1 MRRLLLAISGLL
13 ILLAVAVPTAAFYYI
28 VFTESGLQF
37 VLRQIPHKIAGTT
50 LDIVNVKGTIAH
62 GITAER
68 VEIDHRLVHL
78 RFEGISGRVSV
89 LPLLWQTITA
99 HEAIVKSAFIQVRR
113 SNRPSDGRP
122 LVFLPQWMLI
132 TADRTHIGSAVVIAP
147 NGVRIEG
154 HDIVASGVVR
164 HRTIRIFGADLMMGD
179 AHITAFGA
187 LHGRRP
193 PQLLGIDGEGKIDW
207 TPSGQPAWNL
217 SASAHGDLASLGVTS
232 RILAPLSADVSGRM
246 VDLTTHFHWL
256 GDARVRSF
264 ELTPWGL
271 NAPLLGTF
279 TAQLAL
285 NGDAN
290 GFAARGTTVPSGL
303 KAGAFNIEFE
313 GSYSDRVLTA
323 RRMDVVHAA
332 SGAHATGSGTFGVV
346 PHGPRL
352 DLKGT
357 WQNFRWPLVGKDVV
371 FRSASGDFTLAG
383 LLPYE
388 VHASGNGAIEALE
401 LAPSAM
407 RVVGTLGKDSFT
419 FKQGSLDAFDGHA
432 ELSGEITWAP
442 ADTWL
447 LDGTVAGVNPERFRP
462 DLPGSLNFA
471 LAARGRGFSDSGD
484 FTVEVR
490 SLSGKLRGVGVAG
503 GGLAERTAKNWEF
516 RGVRVALG
524 RTNLSL
530 EGTVA
535 DNLDLR
541 FAVKT
546 EDLSLLAADSRG
558 QLDASGVIHG
568 TLKDPTVSAKAH
580 GTGIHHA
587 GVTADAIDADIDFDP
602 SEQHESK
609 VSAHVHN
616 LQFRARSLDN
626 LTFTLAGKPA
636 NVALRLD
643 ASTKGL
649 TIGALGAGPYSHGV
663 WNGELSTLTVN
674 GSDALHLELERP
686 VGLLLSADK
695 IRADWMCLVGT
706 PASVCADGD
715 WTAAQWSSTFT
726 ANDLPMSTLTSGL
739 TPKVEYSGTISAL
752 VRVFGGESQP
762 LQGTARLDLMDA
774 HLTHKLSNGKKET
787 TTLGTGL
794 ININAGRNSI
804 SADVGLDA
812 GQIGSI
818 KGSLTAQRTTEQ
830 WGNMPVQ
837 GELHAHT
844 GELGLLTLYAPDID
858 RASGALNADMK
869 FTGTLGTPL
878 VNGTIALTDGEL
890 DVYQV
895 NLIMRQTTFEAKL
908 TDTGLDFQGAT
919 HVGQGSA
926 TTQGHLEWRDSLPYG
941 KFHLEG
947 AGLRVVDV
955 PEAQINASPTL
966 DFNIAGRKID
976 VTGTVKVP
984 YAKIVPVDLKGAVLS
999 SSDEVIVGSEPADPA
1014 KRFEVTSTITLTLGD
1029 KVNLDTQGLSGRL
1042 GGNITV
1048 RSGYDEVT
1056 RATGELSIEEGKYLA
1071 YARKLDIQRG
1081 RLIFTGGPVQDPG
1094 IDLRA
1099 IKEFPDVTAGINVR
1113 GTLQQPR
1120 ISFFSDPSLPQS
1132 QIVSLILAGGGLETV
1147 QNQKSGAG
1155 NEALAQGGAILA
1167 QQLGSRI
1174 GFEDVSLETDLTNE
1188 TSLVLG
1194 KFLSPRLYVSYGV
1207 SLTEQLNVL
1216 KLRYTLGD
1224 HWTVKTEVGQARGA
1238 DLVYT
1243 IDK

>member
-50 LDIVNVKGTIAH
+50 VDIVNVKGTVAH

-68 VEIDHRLVHL
+68 VEIDHRLAHL

-89 LPLLWQTITA
+89 LPLLWQTISA
-99 HEAIVKSAFIQVRR
+99 HHAVVNSAFIQVRR
-113 SNRPSDGRP
+113 STRPSDGAP
-122 LVFLPQWMLI
+122 IVFLPQWMLI

-164 HRTIRIFGADLMMGD
+164 HRTIRVFEANLMMYD

-187 LHGRRP
+187 LHGRSP
-193 PQLLGIDGEGKIDW
+193 PQLLGIDGDGKIDW
-207 TPSGQPAWNL
+207 TPAGEPAWNL
-217 SASAHGDLASLGVTS
+217 SASAHGDLTSLAVTS
-232 RILAPLSADVSGRM
+232 RIHAPMSADVSGRM
-246 VDLTTHFHWL
+246 LDLTSRFHWL
-256 GDARVRSF
+256 GDAQVHSF

-285 NGDAN
+285 NGDVN

-303 KAGAFNIEFE
+303 KAGTFNVRFE

-323 RRMDVVHAA
+323 THMDVVHPT
-332 SGAHATGSGTFGVV
+332 SGAHGTGSGTFGVV

-371 FRSASGDFTLAG
+371 FRSASGDFTLNG

-388 VHASGNGAIEALE
+388 VRARGVGTIEG
-401 LAPSAM
+401 LAPSPLKVA
-407 RVVGTLGKDSFT
+407 GTLGKDSFT
-419 FKQGSLDAFDGHA
+419 FTQGSLDAFDGHA
-432 ELSGEITWAP
+432 ELSGQVTWAP

-447 LDGTVAGVNPERFRP
+447 IDGSVTGLNPARLRP
-462 DLPGSLNFA
+462 DLPGSLSFA
-471 LAARGRGFSDSGD
+471 LAARGRGFSDAGD
-484 FTVEVR
+484 FAVEVR
-490 SLSGKLRGVGVAG
+490 SLSGKLRGVAAAG
-503 GGLAERTAKNWEF
+503 GGLLERTTKGWDF

-524 RTNLSL
+524 HTNVSL
-530 EGTVA
+530 DGTVA
-535 DNLDLR
+535 DALDLR

-568 TLKDPTVSAKAH
+568 TLKDPTVNARAH
-580 GTGIHHA
+580 GTGIHHEGLTVEA
-587 GVTADAIDADIDFDP
+587 LDADIDFAP
-602 SEQHESK
+602 SEQHESR
-609 VSAHVHN
+609 VSARVHN
-616 LQFRARSLDN
+616 LQFRNRTLDN

-649 TIGALGAGPYSHGV
+649 AISARGAGPYDHGV
-663 WNGELSTLTVN
+663 WNGELATLTIN
-674 GSDALHLELERP
+674 GSDALHLEIERP

-706 PASVCADGD
+706 PASLCADGD
-715 WTAAQWSSTFT
+715 WTAAKWSSTFT

-739 TPKVEYSGTISAL
+739 PPAVEYSGHINAL

-762 LQGTARLDLMDA
+762 VQGTARLDLMDA
-774 HLTHKLSNGKKET
+774 HLSHKLSSGKKEN

-804 SADVGLDA
+804 SADVGLED
-812 GQIGSI
+812 GQIGAI

-830 WGNMPVQ
+830 WENMPVQ

-844 GELGLLTLYAPDID
+844 SELGLITLYAPDID
-858 RASGALNADMK
+858 RASGTLNADMQ
-869 FTGTLGTPL
+869 FMGTLGRPL
-878 VNGTIALTDGEL
+878 VNGTIMLANGEI

-895 NLIMRQTTFEAKL
+895 NLNMRQTAFEAKL
-908 TDTGLDFQGAT
+908 TDNGLDFQGST
-919 HVGQGSA
+919 HVGEGTA
-926 TTQGHLEWRDSLPYG
+926 TAQGHLEWRDSLPYG

-955 PEAQINASPTL
+955 PEAQINASPNL
-966 DFNIAGRKID
+966 DFSIAGRKID
-976 VTGTVKVP
+976 VIGKVLVP

-999 SSDEVIVGSEPADPA
+999 SSDEIIVGSEPEDPA
-1014 KRFEVTSTITLTLGD
+1014 KRFEVTSTITLSLGD

>member
-50 LDIVNVKGTIAH
+50 LDIVNVRGTVAH

-68 VEIDHRLVHL
+68 VEIDHRLAHL
-78 RFEGISGRVSV
+78 RFEGISGRVAV
-89 LPLLWQTITA
+89 LPLLWQTISA
-99 HEAIVKSAFIQVRR
+99 HNAVINSAFIQVRR
-113 SNRPSDGRP
+113 SNRPSDGSP
-122 LVFLPQWMLI
+122 LVFLPQWMLV

-154 HDIVASGVVR
+154 HNIVAGGVVR
-164 HRTIRIFGADLMMGD
+164 HRTIRIFEADLMMGD

-193 PQLLGIDGEGKIDW
+193 PQLLGIDGDGKIDW
-207 TPSGQPAWNL
+207 LPAGEPAWNL
-217 SASAHGDLASLGVTS
+217 SASAHGDLTSLAVTS
-232 RILAPLSADVSGRM
+232 RILAPMSAEVSGRM
-246 VDLTTHFHWL
+246 LDLATHFHWL
-256 GDARVRSF
+256 GEAQVHSF

-285 NGDAN
+285 HGDVN
-290 GFAARGTTVPSGL
+290 GFAAQGTTVPSGL
-303 KAGAFNIEFE
+303 KAGTFNVEFE
-313 GSYSDRVLTA
+313 GSYRDRVLTA
-323 RRMDVVHAA
+323 THMDVVHPT

-357 WQNFRWPLVGKDVV
+357 WHNFRWPLVGKDVV
-371 FRSASGDFTLAG
+371 FRSASGDFTLNG
-383 LLPYE
+383 LLPYD
-388 VHASGNGAIEALE
+388 VRASGIGTIEG
-401 LAPSAM
+401 LAPSPM
-407 RVVGTLGKDSFT
+407 RVVGTLGKDSFAFT
-419 FKQGSLDAFDGHA
+419 QGSLDAFEGHA
-432 ELSGEITWAP
+432 ELSGQVTWAP

-447 LDGTVAGVNPERFRP
+447 INGSVTGLNPARLRP
-462 DLPGSLNFA
+462 DLPGSLSFA
-471 LAARGRGFSDSGD
+471 LAARGRGFSEAGD
-484 FTVEVR
+484 FNVEVR
-490 SLSGKLRGVGVAG
+490 SLSGKLRGVGAAG
-503 GGLAERTAKNWEF
+503 GGLLERTTKGWDF

-524 RTNLSL
+524 RTNFSL
-530 EGTVA
+530 DGTVA
-535 DNLDLR
+535 DALDLR

-546 EDLSLLAADSRG
+546 EDLSLLSADSRG
-558 QLDASGVIHG
+558 QLDASGVIRG

-580 GTGIHHA
+580 GTGLHHE
-587 GVTADAIDADIDFDP
+587 GVTADAIDADVDFDP
-602 SEQHESK
+602 GEQHESK

-616 LQFRARSLDN
+616 LQFRNRRLDN

-636 NVALRLD
+636 NVALQLD

-649 TIGALGAGPYSHGV
+649 SISAHGAGPYDHGV
-663 WNGELSTLTVN
+663 WKGELATLTVN

-706 PASVCADGD
+706 PASLCADGD

-739 TPKVEYSGTISAL
+739 TPAVEYSGQISAL

-774 HLTHKLSNGKKET
+774 HLSHKLSSGKKEN

-794 ININAGRNSI
+794 ININAGRNSL
-804 SADVGLDA
+804 SADIALED
-812 GQIGSI
+812 GQIGSL

-830 WGNMPVQ
+830 WANMPVQ

-844 GELGLLTLYAPDID
+844 SELGLITLYAPDID
-858 RASGALNADMK
+858 RASGTLNADMR
-869 FTGTLGTPL
+869 FMGTLGTPL
-878 VNGTIALTDGEL
+878 VNGTITLANGEI

-895 NLIMRQTTFEAKL
+895 NLNMRQTAFEAKL
-908 TDTGLDFQGAT
+908 TDNGLDFQGST
-919 HVGQGSA
+919 HVGPGTA
-926 TTQGHLEWRDSLPYG
+926 TAQGHLEWRDSLPYG

-955 PEAQINASPTL
+955 PEARINASPNL
-966 DFNIAGRKID
+966 DFNITGHKID
-976 VTGTVKVP
+976 VTGKVLVP

-999 SSDEVIVGSEPADPA
+999 SSDEVIVGSEPEDPA
-1014 KRFEVTSTITLTLGD
+1014 KRFEVTSTITLSLGD

-1147 QNQKSGAG
+1147 QSQKSGAG